1 MRAIIASVGV
11 LVLANESLGAV
22 TVYYTPQNFDVGRQA
37 WMTDMGSHATIDFT
51 GFPANTI
58 ITTQYQSL
66 GVTFTDGTD
75 RIFASPN
82 AFPNDGWGLN
92 GAFDE
97 IHLGFNQPMYGLG
110 VDFPGIVK
118 FRLYWQGALIYT
130 STDFIFGDIGSFA
143 GLISDQPFDAA
154 LINDP
159 TGGVFIDDLFFGPP
173 VPAPS
178 AVSLILLAGAA
189 RGRRGRARRP

>member
-1 MRAIIASVGV
+1 MRAISASVGV

-22 TVYYTPQNFDVGRQA
+22 TVYYTPQNFDLGRQA
-37 WMTDMGSHATIDFT
+37 WVSDMGSHSTIDFT

-58 ITTQYQSL
+58 ITTQYQNL

-75 RIFASPN
+75 RTNHN
-82 AFPNDGWGLN
+82 ANSFPDDGWGLN

-97 IHLGFNQPMYGLG
+97 IHLAFGEPMYGLA
-110 VDFPGIVK
+110 VDFPGVVK
-118 FRLYWQGALIYT
+118 FRLYSQGQLIYT

-159 TGGVFIDDLFFGPP
+159 TGDVFIDDLFFGPP

-178 AVSLILLAGAA
+178 ALAAFALFFAA
-189 RGRRGRARRP
+189 RSRRRSRR